1 MILHKEGFRM
11 ENNSKDVNVKPWDR
25 VKIARGKDRPTSLD
39 YISRL
44 FEGFMELGGD
54 RVYGDDHAIVAGLAM
69 FKGVP
74 VTVIGQQKGKKNLED
89 AIFRNW
95 GMVSPYGYRKALRI
109 MKQAEK
115 FHRPIICFV
124 DTIGADC
131 RTDSEKLG
139 IGTSIAEI
147 LHEMSSLQTPILS
160 IIISEGESGGALA
173 LAVGN
178 EVWILENA
186 VYSILTPEGYASII
200 WKDSNR
206 ASEAAEIMKLES
218 KELLKLG
225 IVEKV
230 IPETTPVTVDSIDEV
245 CKILEKEIFVFLK
258 KNIKKSRKKIVS
270 ERYERFRKY

>member
-1 MILHKEGFRM
+1 MK
-11 ENNSKDVNVKPWDR
+11 NNGNDLNAKSWEK

-39 YISRL
+39 YIHRL
-44 FEGFMELGGD
+44 FNGFVELGGD

-69 FKGVP
+69 FKGIP
-74 VTVIGQQKGKKNLED
+74 VTIIGQQKGKKNLED

-95 GMVSPYGYRKALRI
+95 GMVTPYGYRKALRI

-131 RTDSEKLG
+131 RIESEKLG
-139 IGTSIAEI
+139 IGSSIAKTLYEI
-147 LHEMSSLQTPILS
+147 SSLRTPILS
-160 IIISEGESGGALA
+160 IIISEGGSGGALA

-200 WKDSNR
+200 WKDSGK
-206 ASEAAEIMKLES
+206 ASEAANIMKLES
-218 KELLKLG
+218 NELLKLE

-230 IPETTPVTVDSIDEV
+230 ISEKEPVTLDNIDEV
-245 CKILEKEIFVFLK
+245 CSILEKEIFVFLK

-270 ERYERFRKY
+270 ERYARFRRY